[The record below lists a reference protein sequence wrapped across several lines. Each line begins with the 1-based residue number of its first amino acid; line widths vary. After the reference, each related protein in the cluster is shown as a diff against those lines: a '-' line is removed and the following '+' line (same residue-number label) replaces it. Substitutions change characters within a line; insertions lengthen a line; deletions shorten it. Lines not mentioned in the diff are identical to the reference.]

1 MSRAVVHDPKD
12 AASRFIRLLAH
23 DFAHQPIDGSNS
35 TFDFTAAEDSC
46 SVDIPGCQV
55 GPGTHAKVFM
65 LDVCGAIGRQWQ
77 GRLFSAAGLNTGLF
91 VCADDVLIGTQWNAL
106 PDTLVKIENGSGFC
120 GKVRIA
126 GKDPASMFPGAKSIA
141 AEPAPQSSTADLSD
155 QALGNNVL
163 ADFLHRE
170 PRQGEPEGVRK
181 LAGECLNLNDET
193 GGKSGPYARLEAAPQ
208 GQAIGQRRIAY
219 AIC

>member
-23 DFAHQPIDGSNS
+23 AFAHKPIDGSNS

-55 GPGTHAKVFM
+55 GPGTHAEVLM
-65 LDVCGAIGRQWQ
+65 LDVGGAIGRQRQ
-77 GRLFSAAGLNTGLF
+77 RRLFSAAGLNTGLF

-106 PDTLVKIENGSGFC
+106 SGRLAKMENGAGFC

-126 GKDPASMFPGAKSIA
+126 GKDPASMFPGAKS
-141 AEPAPQSSTADLSD
+141 
-155 QALGNNVL
+155 
-163 ADFLHRE
+163 
-170 PRQGEPEGVRK
+170 
-181 LAGECLNLNDET
+181 
-193 GGKSGPYARLEAAPQ
+193 
-208 GQAIGQRRIAY
+208 
-219 AIC
+219 

>member
-1 MSRAVVHDPKD
+1 MRRAVVHDPKD
-12 AASRFIRLLAH
+12 AASRFIRLLRH
-23 DFAHQPIDGSNS
+23 DFAHKPIDGSNS

-46 SVDIPGCQV
+46 SMDIPGCQV
-55 GPGTHAKVFM
+55 GPGAHPEVLR
-65 LDVCGAIGRQWQ
+65 LDVRRAIGRRRQR
-77 GRLFSAAGLNTGLF
+77 RLFSAAGLNTGLF
-91 VCADDVLIGTQWNAL
+91 VCADDVIIGTQWSAL
-106 PDTLVKIENGSGFC
+106 PDTLVKIEDGSGFC

-126 GKDPASMFPGAKSIA
+126 RKDPASMFPGAKGIA

-163 ADFLHRE
+163 ADFLYRE
-170 PRQGEPEGVRK
+170 PRQGEAEGARK

-208 GQAIGQRRIAY
+208 GHAIGQRRIAY

>member
-1 MSRAVVHDPKD
+1 MSRAVVHDPKE
-12 AASRFIRLLAH
+12 ATSRFIRLLAH
-23 DFAHQPIDGSNS
+23 DFAHKPIDGSNS

-55 GPGTHAKVFM
+55 GPGT
-65 LDVCGAIGRQWQ
+65 
-77 GRLFSAAGLNTGLF
+77 
-91 VCADDVLIGTQWNAL
+91 
-106 PDTLVKIENGSGFC
+106 
-120 GKVRIA
+120 
-126 GKDPASMFPGAKSIA
+126 
-141 AEPAPQSSTADLSD
+141 
-155 QALGNNVL
+155 ALGNNVL

-208 GQAIGQRRIAY
+208 GHAIGQRRIAY
-219 AIC
+219 AIY